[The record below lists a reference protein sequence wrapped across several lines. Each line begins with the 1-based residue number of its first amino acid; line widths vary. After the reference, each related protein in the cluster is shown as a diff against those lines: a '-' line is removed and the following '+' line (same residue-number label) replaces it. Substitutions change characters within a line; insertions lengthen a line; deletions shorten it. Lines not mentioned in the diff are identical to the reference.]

1 MKNFKVDN
9 KSNYIDVQIGKH
21 EIIINERYEFF
32 YNLNDVFIAL
42 CFLIGSI
49 FFLWKSLEIYAIW
62 MFIIGSALF
71 LIRPL
76 IQFIKRF
83 HLRRVQNQNR
93 SEKSSLS

>member
-1 MKNFKVDN
+1 MRN
-9 KSNYIDVQIGKH
+9 KKHQNIDLYLGNH

-42 CFLIGSI
+42 LFLVGSI
-49 FFLWKSLEIYAIW
+49 FFLWSSLEIYGVW

-76 IQFIKRF
+76 IQFTKKI
-83 HLRRVQNQNR
+83 HLRKIKERKQP
-93 SEKSSLS
+93 